1 MKTVAGLLRQ
11 AADNIIKLIYALMG
25 IAFVCSMFFSFYN
38 GSVTVS
44 NTLVCPE
51 IPIIMYHNV
60 IDSSD
65 RVSKYVIT
73 PEMLEGDIAYLRE
86 RGYTTVLSKDIAD
99 FCEKGTPLPEKPV
112 IITFDD
118 GYYNNYS
125 YAYPILKKYGERA
138 VISVVAQYS
147 DSASHDDCAQNNNYS
162 YITWAQAKEMSESG
176 IIEIQNHSYSM
187 HDMSSRKGLL
197 RKKGEDF
204 HHYKEMLIRDV
215 MRAQDLIKSGT
226 GAEPVAFTYP
236 FGAVNN
242 ESHEII
248 KELGFKVTY
257 GCEEGRNVITSDP
270 QSLHRLKR
278 YNRSGLESREKFFE
292 RALGVQ

>member
-1 MKTVAGLLRQ
+1 MKKAAALLRQ
-11 AADNIIKLIYALMG
+11 TADNIIKLIYALMG

-38 GSVTVS
+38 GRVAVS

-51 IPIIMYHNV
+51 IPVIMYHNV
-60 IDSSD
+60 IDSKD

-73 PEMLEGDIAYLRE
+73 PEMFEGDIVYLKE
-86 RGYTTVLSKDIAD
+86 RGYTTVLTRDIAD
-99 FCEKGTPLPEKPV
+99 FCEKGAPLPEKPV

-125 YAYPILKKYGERA
+125 YAYPILKKHGEKA
-138 VISVVAQYS
+138 VISVVAEFS
-147 DSASHDDCAQNNNYS
+147 ESASHDDDAQNNNYS
-162 YITWAQAKEMSESG
+162 QLTWEQAREMVQSG
-176 IIEIQNHSYSM
+176 MIEIQNHSYSM
-187 HDMSSRKGLL
+187 HDLSKRKGLL

-204 HHYKEMLIRDV
+204 HHYKEMLIKDV

-226 GAEPVAFTYP
+226 GADAIAFTYP

-242 ESHEII
+242 ESHDII

-270 QSLHRLKR
+270 ESLHRLKR
-278 YNRSGLESREKFFE
+278 YNRSGFESREAFFKK
-292 RALGVQ
+292 ALGEN